1 MDWTAYV
8 RDGLTLHHPT
18 PDDDVVEEMA
28 QHAATTFEVARMEGL
43 TGEDAAARVRALVDG
58 WCQDPSTYRR
68 RPRRAPVVVPPPAA
82 SRGWTGFGQDLRYG
96 ARLLRRQPGFA
107 LMATLLI
114 ALGVGAATTLSSLTY
129 AVLLKPLPWPEADR
143 LVGLVETREGAT
155 RSLPNLFTNASY
167 LAWRDAPATL
177 ESVAGYSTS
186 MVTVTGSGAP
196 ERLRVLSA
204 TASLFTV
211 LRARPLH
218 GTLFTDADEVQGR
231 DHVMVLTYGLWQRG
245 MGGRSDAV
253 GTTLDLD
260 GDAYRIV
267 GVMPQEFAFPGV
279 DVQACTPM
287 RVPPVLS
294 TDPKA
299 HSISLFRAIGRLK
312 PNVTVDQASAEG
324 TARGRA
330 APDLGMVGTA
340 VFGTQGKP
348 RVAAVPYLAALTADV
363 RPALLVLLAA
373 VVLLFVVAVAN
384 VAGMQLARSTTRRRE
399 VAIRSALGAGP
410 GRLARQLLTENL
422 LIGLAGGV
430 AGWGLSLALHHLL
443 PRLLAADFPRV
454 SGVLADWRVLVLAIG
469 SSLCASV
476 AFGVLPARLAS
487 RLNLVEALVE
497 DSLAPAGGGVRSRV
511 GRMRTAIMTGQI
523 AIAAV
528 LLVGAS
534 LLGRSFFA
542 LLSVDRGYEPRN
554 LLTAI
559 VPMPDRQFTGQRRAA
574 ALDAIVD
581 RLAHTPGV
589 AAAAGASIMPLVS
602 YDQMMGFTMK
612 SARPG
617 SPDVAVQANMRTVS
631 EGYFAALGMHVAQG
645 RGFSSADTVASLPV
659 VIVNRAFVRKYLV
672 DPPLGFRLPINLSQT
687 VSTPQGW
694 EIVGIVDDVRQRGAT
709 DPPQPE
715 VFLTY
720 HQLAE
725 GMRMSVPVLVVRTTG
740 DPAALVPALRSVVH
754 EENASLVLDSVMTMD
769 ERLLASLAR
778 PRLYALLLGT
788 FAVFALLVAG
798 TGLFVVLSYNVAQR
812 TREIGVRAALGA
824 TPAHLVGLVLRQGV
838 TITIAGAVAGLAA
851 AALLVK
857 YVGTLL
863 YGVTTTDP
871 WTFGLV
877 PVVLVAAAAAAC
889 YAPARRAARID
900 PLKALKQA

>member
-1 MDWTAYV
+1 
-8 RDGLTLHHPT
+8 
-18 PDDDVVEEMA
+18 
-28 QHAATTFEVARMEGL
+28 
-43 TGEDAAARVRALVDG
+43 
-58 WCQDPSTYRR
+58 
-68 RPRRAPVVVPPPAA
+68 
-82 SRGWTGFGQDLRYG
+82 
-96 ARLLRRQPGFA
+96 
-107 LMATLLI
+107 
-114 ALGVGAATTLSSLTY
+114 
-129 AVLLKPLPWPEADR
+129 
-143 LVGLVETREGAT
+143 
-155 RSLPNLFTNASY
+155 
-167 LAWRDAPATL
+167 
-177 ESVAGYSTS
+177 
-186 MVTVTGSGAP
+186 
-196 ERLRVLSA
+196 
-204 TASLFTV
+204 
-211 LRARPLH
+211 
-218 GTLFTDADEVQGR
+218 
-231 DHVMVLTYGLWQRG
+231 
-245 MGGRSDAV
+245 
-253 GTTLDLD
+253 
-260 GDAYRIV
+260 
-267 GVMPQEFAFPGV
+267 
-279 DVQACTPM
+279 
-287 RVPPVLS
+287 
-294 TDPKA
+294 
-299 HSISLFRAIGRLK
+299 
-312 PNVTVDQASAEG
+312 
-324 TARGRA
+324 
-330 APDLGMVGTA
+330 
-340 VFGTQGKP
+340 
-348 RVAAVPYLAALTADV
+348 
-363 RPALLVLLAA
+363 
-373 VVLLFVVAVAN
+373 
-384 VAGMQLARSTTRRRE
+384 
-399 VAIRSALGAGP
+399 
-410 GRLARQLLTENL
+410 
-422 LIGLAGGV
+422 
-430 AGWGLSLALHHLL
+430 
-443 PRLLAADFPRV
+443 
-454 SGVLADWRVLVLAIG
+454 
-469 SSLCASV
+469 
-476 AFGVLPARLAS
+476 
-487 RLNLVEALVE
+487 
-497 DSLAPAGGGVRSRV
+497 
-511 GRMRTAIMTGQI
+511 
-523 AIAAV
+523 
-528 LLVGAS
+528 
-534 LLGRSFFA
+534 
-542 LLSVDRGYEPRN
+542 
-554 LLTAI
+554 
-559 VPMPDRQFTGQRRAA
+559 
-574 ALDAIVD
+574 
-581 RLAHTPGV
+581 
-589 AAAAGASIMPLVS
+589 MPLVS